1 MVDNFQNPFYFFGCM
16 LNFPVSGLI
25 VDFDGV
31 LVNSMPSMAN
41 FISQKLRISSR
52 SAFSRI
58 FRYSLTNRH
67 SWFSEKIKKSQVH
80 KYLKFL
86 KEQPRDLLIYEM
98 LETLRQIPL
107 PKAILTT
114 NYSFLCESILGE
126 YAKDFSQIIGFDKV
140 SSKTKGL
147 DFLFENGF
155 DAQNSLLI
163 TDTLGDTLE
172 FLEVVKKEQ
181 ILASSWG
188 FCPVPVLQTALPKEQ
203 ILTKPEDLL
212 DFFKK

>member
-1 MVDNFQNPFYFFGCM
+1 M

-25 VDFDGV
+25 IDFDGV

-52 SAFSRI
+52 SAFTRI

-67 SWFSEKIKKSQVH
+67 SWFSEKIKKSQKH
-80 KYLKFL
+80 KYLQSLGENPQKI
-86 KEQPRDLLIYEM
+86 LILEM

-114 NYSFLCESILGE
+114 NYSFLCQSVLGE
-126 YAKDFSQIIGFDKV
+126 YAEDFSQIIGFDKV
-140 SSKTKGL
+140 SSKTEGL
-147 DFLFENGF
+147 EFLFKNGF
-155 DAQNSLLI
+155 DTQNSLLI
-163 TDTLGDTLE
+163 TDTLGDILE

-181 ILASSWG
+181 ILATSWG

-203 ILTKPEDLL
+203 ILDKPEDLL
-212 DFFKK
+212 NLFKK